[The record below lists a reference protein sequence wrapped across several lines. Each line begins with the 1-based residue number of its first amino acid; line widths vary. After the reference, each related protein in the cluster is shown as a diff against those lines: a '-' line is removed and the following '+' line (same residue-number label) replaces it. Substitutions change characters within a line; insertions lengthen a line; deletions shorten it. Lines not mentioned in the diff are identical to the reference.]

1 MPTTVT
7 IDRARGIRVMAGTGM
22 LRAPDFID
30 VNEKIRA
37 DPELF
42 GLIRSMIDLREASLD
57 ELTAAEVHAVVN
69 LPPLPRQAET
79 RTAIV
84 ATAPVAFG
92 MARMYSMLQES
103 QRGGNVRVFDD
114 YDEGLDWLLEP
125 QG

>member
-1 MPTTVT
+1 MRVT
-7 IDRARGIRVMAGTGM
+7 KGTGM

-30 VNEKIRA
+30 ANETIRA
-37 DPELF
+37 DPELS
-42 GLIRSMIDLREASLD
+42 GVTRSMIDLRDASLD
-57 ELTAAEVHAVVN
+57 DLTAAEVHAVVN

-103 QRGGNVRVFDD
+103 TRGANVRVFDD
-114 YDEGLDWLLEP
+114 YDDALRWLGERDD
-125 QG
+125 